1 MESENSA
8 VCNTIDCTEEVLMKR
23 KYLKQVVFLTAFAVG
38 IAAFSQGNIVYAT
51 EISESDNADTKS
63 DHADKQESAITN
75 YPEYD
80 EIIRK
85 YHEGIAAGW
94 SMEDFT
100 ENNLCYLAGY
110 EMGENTLGYCTM
122 DINGDGIDELMIGA
136 VGKEAD
142 TGMFYDLYT
151 IVDGQRSLV
160 VSSGERDRYYLCEDY
175 TIANE
180 GSGGALSSVFG
191 YYDLISDQLQ
201 LKEGVFLN
209 GNDYPDNPWF
219 YTVTDIYGDYS
230 TPITESE
237 GRDIINKYPYM
248 TIPYIPL
255 DEMNS
260 QDNIENSDTGDNA
273 AEQPKTDEAA
283 DASIAE
289 NNATTENKEAEVTGI
304 HHVEIEIRDYGTL
317 KVELDADTAPITVAN
332 FMKLT
337 KEGFYDGLT
346 FWRIMDGFMIQG
358 GDPEGDGTGGSKETI
373 KGEFSNN
380 GVENNI
386 SHTRGTISM
395 ARASDPDSGSS
406 QFFIVQTDSTFLDGE
421 YAAFGHVT
429 EGMEIVD
436 EICKDA
442 NPIDDNGTIEADE
455 QPVIESIRIID

>member
-1 MESENSA
+1 MKENCLKRIFLMAALGMGTVMFFQGKDIYAAETYESYNVDTESETAS
-8 VCNTIDCTEEVLMKR
+8 DDMEE
-23 KYLKQVVFLTAFAVG
+23 
-38 IAAFSQGNIVYAT
+38 
-51 EISESDNADTKS
+51 
-63 DHADKQESAITN
+63 QEDAITD
-75 YPEYD
+75 YPVYD

-85 YHEGIAAGW
+85 YYEGMTSGW
-94 SMEDFT
+94 SMEKFA
-100 ENNLCYLAGY
+100 ENNLCYLAGA
-110 EMGENTLGYCTM
+110 EMGENTLGYCIM
-122 DINGDGIDELMIGA
+122 DINGDGTDELMIGDSGENA
-136 VGKEAD
+136 Y

-151 IVDGQRSLV
+151 MVDGQRMLV

-201 LKEGVFLN
+201 LKEGVLLN
-209 GNDYPDNPWF
+209 EYDYPDNPWF
-219 YTVTDIYGDYS
+219 YTLTDINGDYS

-237 GRDIINKYPYM
+237 GRDIINKYTYM

-260 QDNIENSDTGDNA
+260 QDNTENSDDTEDITT
-273 AEQPKTDEAA
+273 EQPGTDE
-283 DASIAE
+283 SKETSE
-289 NNATTENKEAEVTGI
+289 NEKNNTAENKETEVKGI
-304 HHVEIEIRDYGTL
+304 HHAEIEIRDYGNL
-317 KVELDADTAPITVAN
+317 EVELDADTAPITVAN

-346 FWRIMDGFMIQG
+346 FWRIVDGFVIQG
-358 GDPEGDGTGGSKETI
+358 GDPNGDGTGGAKETI

-406 QFFIVQTDSTFLDGE
+406 QFFIVQTDCTYLDGD

-436 EICKDA
+436 KICKDA
-442 NPIDDNGTIEADE
+442 NSIDAKGTIEADK
-455 QPVIESIRIID
+455 QPVIDSIRIKD

>member
-1 MESENSA
+1 
-8 VCNTIDCTEEVLMKR
+8 MKAN
-23 KYLKQVVFLTAFAVG
+23 YLKRIFFTAALGMGTVALFQG
-38 IAAFSQGNIVYAT
+38 KDLYAAEAYEGY
-51 EISESDNADTKS
+51 EGYNADAEAETAS
-63 DHADKQESAITN
+63 DDMEEQEDAITD
-75 YPEYD
+75 YPVYD

-85 YHEGIAAGW
+85 YYEGMTSGW
-94 SMEDFT
+94 SMEKFA
-100 ENNLCYLAGY
+100 ENNLCYLAGS

-122 DINGDGIDELMIGA
+122 DINGDGIDELMIGGA
-136 VGKEAD
+136 DEDVD

-151 IVDGQRSLV
+151 IVDGQRALV
-160 VSSGERDRYYLCEDY
+160 ASSGERDRYYLCEDH

-209 GNDYPDNPWF
+209 GDDYPDNPWF
-219 YTVTDIYGDYS
+219 YTLTDIYGDYS

-237 GRDIINKYPYM
+237 GRDVINKYTYM

-260 QDNIENSDTGDNA
+260 QDNTENSDTEDITT
-273 AEQPKTDEAA
+273 EQPGTDESKE
-283 DASIAE
+283 ASE
-289 NNATTENKEAEVTGI
+289 NKDNNTTENKVAEATGI
-304 HHVEIEIRDYGTL
+304 HHAEIEIRDYGNL
-317 KVELDADTAPITVAN
+317 EVELDADTAPITVTN

-337 KEGFYDGLT
+337 EEGFYDGLT
-346 FWRIMDGFMIQG
+346 FWRIMDGFVIQG
-358 GDPEGDGTGGSKETI
+358 GDPNGDGTGGAKETI

-406 QFFIVQTDSTFLDGE
+406 QFFIVQTDCTYLDGD

-436 EICKDA
+436 KICKDA
-442 NPIDDNGTIEADE
+442 NPIDANGTIEADE
-455 QPVIESIRIID
+455 QPVIDSIRIKD

>member
-1 MESENSA
+1 
-8 VCNTIDCTEEVLMKR
+8 MKR
-23 KYLKQVVFLTAFAVG
+23 KYLKQVVFLTVFAVG
-38 IAAFSQGNIVYAT
+38 IAAFSQSKTVYAT
-51 EISESDNADTKS
+51 ELSESDNADTKS
-63 DHADKQESAITN
+63 DYADKQEKTITN

-94 SMEDFT
+94 SMEDFA
-100 ENNLCYLAGY
+100 ENDLCYLAGY

-219 YTVTDIYGDYS
+219 YTLTDIYGDYS

-237 GRDIINKYPYM
+237 GRDVINKYPYM
-248 TIPYIPL
+248 AIPYISL

-260 QDNIENSDTGDNA
+260 QNNTENSDTEPETG
-273 AEQPKTDEAA
+273 ETTD
-283 DASIAE
+283 DSIAE
-289 NNATTENKEAEVTGI
+289 NDAITEDKKAEQTGI

-317 KVELDADTAPITVAN
+317 KVELDADTAPITVEN

-337 KEGFYDGLT
+337 KEGFYDGVT

-358 GDPEGDGTGGSKETI
+358 GDPKGDGTGGAKENI

-406 QFFIVQTDSTFLDGE
+406 QFFIVQTDSTYLDGE

-455 QPVIESIRIID
+455 QPVIKSICIID